1 MDPLTLAL
9 VMGGVG
15 LAKGATVDKAK
26 QYKQAQVQAETTR
39 YSPWTHMQGKEPTEA
54 DPLGQGI
61 AGAAYGLQLGQNNK
75 AFEADQALKASQ
87 AAINN
92 RSATLPFAGYGNG
105 GQSNMFTSPD
115 GTYNPNASYPGL
127 TYGQKPQSR
136 WSFMG
141 NGE

>member
-39 YSPWTHMQGKEPTEA
+39 YSPWTHMTAKEPTEA

-61 AGAAYGLQLGQNNK
+61 AGAAYGYQLGQNNK
-75 AFEADQALKASQ
+75 AFEADQALKKSMTELNQRSSSLPLTNYNYNSSLSSNAPQWASMQ
-87 AAINN
+87 DMSNGPGGYSLFGRN
-92 RSATLPFAGYGNG
+92 R
-105 GQSNMFTSPD
+105 
-115 GTYNPNASYPGL
+115 
-127 TYGQKPQSR
+127 
-136 WSFMG
+136 
-141 NGE
+141 